1 MEPNDPKAPM
11 TQDNPNFI
19 NKAWQIGNAVAQ
31 RSSLIQDFK
40 QTLGSFKPFLCLVCK
55 ERHASEKALKAHLEK
70 TSDHDHRVYRMKK
83 GLPGA
88 LDPENQKKKKEQT
101 TVPPG
106 ET

>member
-1 MEPNDPKAPM
+1 MESNDPKAPM

-19 NKAWQIGNAVAQ
+19 NKAWQIGQAVAQ

-40 QTLGSFKPFLCLVCK
+40 QTLAINKPFLCLVCK
-55 ERHASEKALKAHLEK
+55 ERHASEKALVAHLEK

-88 LDPENQKKKKEQT
+88 LDPENRKKKKEQT

>member
-1 MEPNDPKAPM
+1 MESNDPKSPM

-55 ERHASEKALKAHLEK
+55 ERHASEKALVAHLEK

-88 LDPENQKKKKEQT
+88 LDPENRKKKKEQT